1 MAQQKKLF
9 TIDQAVKFVLEPASD
24 SETSDIEDEDDDEY
38 IPEIEERLIIEE
50 DEFEEDETSNN
61 QAENDDQTA
70 EKSVNEGQNKNSDS
84 GEEEHMQTKKSV
96 KRVYRWRK
104 KEPALFDT
112 SVKGGKFSPPPPN
125 AENMTPFQYFQRF
138 WDNEIRKYLTEQT
151 NLYSMQETG
160 KSINVTGDEIEVF
173 FGIQMTMAIVRMS
186 QYEMYWSPEFRY
198 DKIRSAMTLKRYQL
212 IRRFIHAN
220 DNTKKTN
227 PENVNDKLFKVRP
240 LLDLVR
246 NNCIKVEPE
255 QCHSIDEQIIP
266 AKTKRS
272 SGGKQYNP
280 KKIR

>member
-1 MAQQKKLF
+1 
-9 TIDQAVKFVLEPASD
+9 
-24 SETSDIEDEDDDEY
+24 
-38 IPEIEERLIIEE
+38 
-50 DEFEEDETSNN
+50 
-61 QAENDDQTA
+61 
-70 EKSVNEGQNKNSDS
+70 
-84 GEEEHMQTKKSV
+84 
-96 KRVYRWRK
+96 
-104 KEPALFDT
+104 
-112 SVKGGKFSPPPPN
+112 
-125 AENMTPFQYFQRF
+125 MTPFQYFQRF

-198 DKIRSAMTLKRYQL
+198 DKIRSAMTLKRYKL

-266 AKTKRS
+266 AKTKRI
-272 SGGKQYNP
+272 GGVKQYDL
-280 KKIR
+280 KKNL

>member
-1 MAQQKKLF
+1 
-9 TIDQAVKFVLEPASD
+9 
-24 SETSDIEDEDDDEY
+24 
-38 IPEIEERLIIEE
+38 
-50 DEFEEDETSNN
+50 
-61 QAENDDQTA
+61 
-70 EKSVNEGQNKNSDS
+70 
-84 GEEEHMQTKKSV
+84 
-96 KRVYRWRK
+96 
-104 KEPALFDT
+104 
-112 SVKGGKFSPPPPN
+112 
-125 AENMTPFQYFQRF
+125 MTPFQYFQRF

-160 KSINVTGDEIEVF
+160 KSINVTEDEIEVF

-198 DKIRSAMTLKRYQL
+198 DKIRSAMTLKRYKL

-240 LLDLVR
+240 LFDLVR

-272 SGGKQYNP
+272 GGVKQYNP
-280 KKIR
+280 KKIRKWGFRNMVRAGQSGMIYEFFIYGGKHSAGAERCDAEESVLRLVEELPKHKNFAYILIIGSQRFHF